1 MDELEYRRLL
11 KKLPDRVEPAR
22 DLWPGINARL
32 GAPARQS
39 RLRQPFP
46 FAIAASL
53 LTAVLLGALVLS
65 QAAPERTPVSN
76 SAPLATRLQ
85 TPALLRERQA
95 MVIESEAA
103 WREIGGRDERT
114 VMQSAGPE
122 VFAAWLELDGAE
134 TELEAALKSAPQAEF
149 LLVRLKHVELEK
161 LKLARLAAN
170 A

>member
-11 KKLPDRVEPAR
+11 KKLPERIEPQR

-32 GAPARQS
+32 VAPAKRPAA
-39 RLRQPFP
+39 RQPFP

-53 LTAVLLGALVLS
+53 LTAVLIGAWFVGLGGPTSRSASSSEASLAQAELPNLVR
-65 QAAPERTPVSN
+65 A
-76 SAPLATRLQ
+76 
-85 TPALLRERQA
+85 RQA
-95 MVIESEAA
+95 MMLESAAA
-103 WREIGGRDERT
+103 WNEISNRDEHT
-114 VMQSAGPE
+114 LMQSASPE

-161 LKLARLAAN
+161 LKLARLAASV
-170 A
+170 

>member
-11 KKLPDRVEPAR
+11 KKLPDRIEPAR
-22 DLWPGINARL
+22 DLWPGIETRL
-32 GAPARQS
+32 GAPAKRS
-39 RLRQPFP
+39 MLRQPFP

-53 LTAVLLGALVLS
+53 LTAVLIGSWVLS
-65 QAAPERTPVSN
+65 QSGPSVGPDAERETLAAR
-76 SAPLATRLQ
+76 AP

-95 MVIESEAA
+95 MMLESAAA
-103 WREIGGRDERT
+103 WNEISGQDERT
-114 VMQSAGPE
+114 VMQSASPE

-170 A
+170 V